1 MSRVEDVPDADS
13 IAHAGASAKAFDDG
27 RVVVTGRWT
36 ALVLASLGVTL
47 FAVVLVGICAGQYSI
62 APATAL
68 RTLIDKLGGADMLA
82 YGLGGSSTAWTE
94 MDERIVTLVRGP
106 RVLLAA
112 LCGAGLAVAGA
123 ALQGIFRNPLAAPE
137 MLGVSAGAAFGG
149 AIAILLSLPGLL
161 MIGGAFTSGM
171 IALLIVGAIARV
183 EGGSAP
189 TSVILAGVIVGAFFM
204 ALVSVTQLFAD
215 PHNSL
220 PAITFWLMGSF
231 ASASWDQMG
240 IASPAVFLGCV
251 VLWLMRFRI
260 NALCLGEEEARTLG
274 IPVER
279 DRWLVFI
286 SVALIAAAIVSVAGI
301 VGWVGIVI
309 PHAARFLVGHDHRI
323 LLPASCL
330 LGASYLCAVDTV
342 ARSATPGEIP
352 VGVLTA
358 LIGAP
363 FIAWMLRKALMGR
376 GIG

>member
-1 MSRVEDVPDADS
+1 MCGSD
-13 IAHAGASAKAFDDG
+13 
-27 RVVVTGRWT
+27 RVVQP
-36 ALVLASLGVTL
+36 LASVGSSIDVGAPAAERRAVTLAVLGVVL
-47 FAVVLVGICAGQYSI
+47 LAVMLAGVGAGQYSI
-62 APATAL
+62 SPTTAL
-68 RTLIDKLGGADMLA
+68 RIVFDKSVGAGLLPPGIDE
-82 YGLGGSSTAWTE
+82 SISWTA

-231 ASASWDQMG
+231 ASASWGQVG

-330 LGASYLCAVDTV
+330 FGASYLCAVDTV

-363 FIAWMLRKALMGR
+363 FIAWMLRKVLLGR

>member
-1 MSRVEDVPDADS
+1 MSRLDDVPYADRVTR
-13 IAHAGASAKAFDDG
+13 AAASAATFNHE
-27 RVVVTGRWT
+27 RVVATRKWT
-36 ALVLASLGVTL
+36 AVVLSSLGVTL
-47 FAVVLVGICAGQYSI
+47 FAVVLVGICAGQYSVS
-62 APATAL
+62 PASAL
-68 RTLIDKLGGADMLA
+68 RTFIDKLGGADLLA
-82 YGLGGSSTAWTE
+82 HGLDGGAAWRE
-94 MDERIVTLVRGP
+94 MDARIVTLVRGP

-112 LCGAGLAVAGA
+112 ACGAGLAVAGA
-123 ALQGIFRNPLAAPE
+123 SLQGVFRNPLAAPE
-137 MLGVSAGAAFGG
+137 MLGVSAGAALGG
-149 AIAILLSLPGLL
+149 AAAILLSLPGLL
-161 MIGGAFTSGM
+161 MIGSAFTSGM
-171 IALLIVGAIARV
+171 IALLIVGSIARV
-183 EGGSAP
+183 EGETAP

-231 ASASWDQMG
+231 ASASWHQVG
-240 IASPAVFLGCV
+240 IALPAVFLGCV

-286 SVALIAAAIVSVAGI
+286 SVALIAAAVVSVAGI